1 MLKIPKGSGPH
12 LGLPFNS
19 GTKALSI
26 GHHKAP
32 GSPKHP
38 SGLPHRGNSGD
49 PLEAGERTY
58 LLGIFQLALTV
69 HVPSPDI
76 LPGLVAV
83 DATSDALSL
92 GPL

>member
-1 MLKIPKGSGPH
+1 MI
-12 LGLPFNS
+12 
-19 GTKALSI
+19 
-26 GHHKAP
+26 
-32 GSPKHP
+32 
-38 SGLPHRGNSGD
+38 

-92 GPL
+92 GPLYSGLTP